1 MKINPEWGGDW
12 KKTSHKYC
20 CIKEQWE
27 TKCDG
32 NPSLYCVGDDVSEN
46 IVSIWE
52 VPCISKRKD
61 YKLNDDFLNFD

>member
-32 NPSLYCVGDDVSEN
+32 NPSL
-46 IVSIWE
+46 
-52 VPCISKRKD
+52 
-61 YKLNDDFLNFD
+61 